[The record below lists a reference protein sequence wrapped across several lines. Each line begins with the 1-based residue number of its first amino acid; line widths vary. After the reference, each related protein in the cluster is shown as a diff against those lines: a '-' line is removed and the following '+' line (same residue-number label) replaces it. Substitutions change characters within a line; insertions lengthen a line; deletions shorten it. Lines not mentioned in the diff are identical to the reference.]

1 MKFHTKKHVARS
13 GSAYIDVDGE
23 HYLTR
28 DGKKTVSTV
37 FFRFSD
43 HDANYGEPDND
54 TYLADVFPG
63 GDTVETAIKRLGEVG
78 GCVQSTPPLILS
90 SEKKE

>member
-1 MKFHTKKHVARS
+1 MERKLLAQ
-13 GSAYIDVDGE
+13 
-23 HYLTR
+23 
-28 DGKKTVSTV
+28 
-37 FFRFSD
+37 FFLGFSD

-78 GCVQSTPPLILS
+78 GGAFSQRRL
-90 SEKKE
+90 